1 MTMKGLRRI
10 AIWAAGG
17 MACLLVLGFLAFANI
32 VTREPAPDNSRADGI
47 VVLTGGDTRILEG
60 ARLLREGRA
69 DRLLISGVN
78 RRTPRDDVMKL
89 SGLGPQK
96 FSCCVDLGYE
106 ARDTIGNADET
117 RSWVAA
123 QRYDSLIVVTS
134 SYHMP
139 RSLAELSIALPQ
151 TRLIPH
157 PVMPKGFPESSWWRH
172 PGATRI
178 LVSEYLKFLP
188 AAARYAAYRLIGNH
202 NQGSIADTGSHRRTR
217 I

>member
-1 MTMKGLRRI
+1 MTARRVRHI
-10 AIWAAGG
+10 AIWTAGG
-17 MACLLVLGFLAFANI
+17 AACLLALGFLVFASI
-32 VTREPAPDNSRADGI
+32 VTREPNPDDVRADGI

-60 ARLLREGRA
+60 ARLLSEGRA

-78 RRTPRDDVMKL
+78 RRTPRNDVMKL
-89 SGLGPQK
+89 SGLETQK

-106 ARDTIGNADET
+106 ARNTTGNADET
-117 RSWVAA
+117 RSWVEAM
-123 QRYDSLIVVTS
+123 RYDSLIVVTS

-151 TRLIPH
+151 TQLIPH
-157 PVMPKGFPESSWWRH
+157 PVVPRGFPENSWWLH

-188 AAARYAAYRLIGNH
+188 AAARYAANRIIGSND
-202 NQGSIADTGSHRRTR
+202 QGTIADSSHRRAG